1 MYLCVLSPGLCP
13 TAHHVRE
20 GKEECR
26 PGGCHRILYH
36 MDGRYRRSMCIFF
49 LSSSTASTDHPIENL
64 WNRRGESRRRCLTGK
79 LSMKRRFM
87 AGSNAFLRKAPPST
101 ASFIKT
107 TYDISLDSQISLLPL
122 GFSLLGVPWAI
133 VDQRS
138 ERQLSPRRTTQDR
151 ENPPPLVET
160 GGEEPRRKKIKCL
173 GSVTA
178 VSNQRWER

>member
-1 MYLCVLSPGLCP
+1 
-13 TAHHVRE
+13 
-20 GKEECR
+20 
-26 PGGCHRILYH
+26 
-36 MDGRYRRSMCIFF
+36 
-49 LSSSTASTDHPIENL
+49 
-64 WNRRGESRRRCLTGK
+64 
-79 LSMKRRFM
+79 MKRRFM